1 MDRIKQITL
10 ALAKKTANS
19 DFVRNLMRDIKS
31 LRALWNWIYMTLY
44 AWICVWT
51 VLYHPDA
58 IPTVVTVTGSVVS
71 VIFTGYVLTKTYE
84 RVKNGNGNGHSQPP
98 DSPGDENGASD

>member
-1 MDRIKQITL
+1 MDRIKRLTL
-10 ALAKKTANS
+10 DLARKTANS
-19 DFVRNLMRDIKS
+19 DFVRNVARDIKS
-31 LRALWNWIYMTLY
+31 LRALWNWLYMALY

-58 IPTVVTVTGSVVS
+58 IPTVVTVTGGVVS

-84 RVKNGNGNGHSQPP
+84 KVKNGNGNGNHKPP
-98 DSPGDENGASD
+98 VGDENGASD